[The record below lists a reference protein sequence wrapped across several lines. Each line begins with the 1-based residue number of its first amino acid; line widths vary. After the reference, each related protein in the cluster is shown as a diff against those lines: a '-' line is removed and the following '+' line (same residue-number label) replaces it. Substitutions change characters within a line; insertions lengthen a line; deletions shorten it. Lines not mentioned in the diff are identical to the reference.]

1 MSTAISP
8 TDTVPGPAGGENNVL
23 EVEDLHVSF
32 RRRGALS
39 RVRAVNGVNF
49 TIAEGETLGLV
60 GESGSGKS
68 TAGRALMRL
77 VPIDKGNVRVAGVDM
92 AKLPKSELRTARRA
106 VQMVFQDPYSS
117 MNPSMVVSD
126 IIGEPLEVQAGI
138 KGRERDRL
146 VADLLDNVGLSRRHV
161 DRYPYEFSGGQR
173 QRIAIARAIANNPK
187 LVVCD
192 EAVSALDVST
202 QNQIIN
208 LLEDLQAQR
217 GISFL
222 FIAHDLAVVRHIS
235 RRTAVMYLGR
245 ILEQGPS
252 ARLFHL
258 PAHPYTLALLSAV
271 PIPNPTVQRNR
282 PRLVVGGDPPDPTA
296 LPPGCPF
303 TARCPWVMDVCRVEM
318 PAHTPV
324 EGGGTVACH
333 LQTTGPVLAGR
344 PLADLEV
351 PDSAD
356 GSSQGHRVGEVTS
369 QVV

>member
-1 MSTAISP
+1 MTAA
-8 TDTVPGPAGGENNVL
+8 TDPVDPPPPDEPAGPDVL

-32 RRRGALS
+32 RRARRLG
-39 RVRAVNGVNF
+39 RVHAVNGVSF

-77 VPIDKGNVRVAGVDM
+77 VPIDRGTVRIAGVDM
-92 AKLPKSELRTARRA
+92 ATLDRKELRQARQN

-117 MNPSMVVSD
+117 MNPAMVVAD
-126 IIGEPLEVQAGI
+126 IIGEPLEVQGGI
-138 KGRERDRL
+138 KGRERNRV
-146 VADLLDNVGLSRRHV
+146 VAGLLESVGLSQRHV

-173 QRIAIARAIANNPK
+173 QRIAIARAIAMNPK

-235 RRTAVMYLGR
+235 KRTAVMYLGR

-252 ARLFHL
+252 SRLFHL

-271 PIPNPTVQRNR
+271 PIPDPTVQRNR
-282 PRLVVGGDPPDPTA
+282 PRLVVAGEPPDPTVVRA
-296 LPPGCPF
+296 GCPF
-303 TARCPWVMDVCRVEM
+303 TTRCPWVMDVCTREM

-324 EGGGTVACH
+324 DGGGTVACH
-333 LQTTGPVLAGR
+333 LQTTGPKLGGR
-344 PLADLEV
+344 PLADLEL
-351 PDSAD
+351 PDAA
-356 GSSQGHRVGEVTS
+356 GSTEGARVGEVTS
-369 QVV
+369 EVV

>member
-1 MSTAISP
+1 M
-8 TDTVPGPAGGENNVL
+8 TDAAVTTHATDESQPDVL
-23 EVEDLHVSF
+23 EVEGLHVSF
-32 RRRGALS
+32 RRGGRRS
-39 RVRAVNGVNF
+39 RVLAVNGIDL
-49 TIAEGETLGLV
+49 TIAAGETLGLV

-77 VPIDKGNVRVAGVDM
+77 VPIDQGTVRVAGVDM
-92 AKLPKSELRTARRA
+92 ATLKRKELRDARRN

-117 MNPSMVVSD
+117 MNPAMVVAD
-126 IIGEPLEVQAGI
+126 IIGEPLEVQGGM
-138 KGRERDRL
+138 KGRERNRV
-146 VADLLDNVGLSRRHV
+146 VAQLLESVGLSQRHV

-173 QRIAIARAIANNPK
+173 QRIAIARAIAMNPK

-208 LLEDLQAQR
+208 LLEDLQAER

-252 ARLFHL
+252 SRLFHL

-282 PRLVVGGDPPDPTA
+282 PRLVVGGEPPDPTVA
-296 LPPGCPF
+296 LTGCPF
-303 TARCPWVMDVCRVEM
+303 TTRCPWVMEICTVEM

-333 LQTTGPVLAGR
+333 LQTTGPTLAGR
-344 PLADLEV
+344 PLADLV
-351 PDSAD
+351 LPGDDGTAD
-356 GSSQGHRVGEVTS
+356 ATRVGEVTS
-369 QVV
+369 EVV